1 MRNSTFTLSPVL
13 YDTMRYDG
21 VMDGRHAVSRP
32 DFGLLKRYR
41 KGNDRI
47 RTYAEAVK
55 MLKCKVL
62 AAAAIATTFYVLSL
76 VF

>member
-13 YDTMRYDG
+13 YDTMRYDS
-21 VMDGRHAVSRP
+21 VIDGRHAASRP
-32 DFGLLKRYR
+32 NFGLLKRYR
-41 KGNDRI
+41 KGNDHN
-47 RTYAEAVK
+47 RTYAETAR
-55 MLKCKVL
+55 MLKCKLL